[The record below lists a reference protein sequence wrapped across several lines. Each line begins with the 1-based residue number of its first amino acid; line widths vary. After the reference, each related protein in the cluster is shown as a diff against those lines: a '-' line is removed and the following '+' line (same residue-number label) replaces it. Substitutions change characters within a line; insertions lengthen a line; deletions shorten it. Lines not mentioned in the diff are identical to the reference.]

1 MLSVDY
7 KNLPLLSEERLKKQ
21 RTALLI
27 IAFLLLVGGILR
39 LIIPQASGTVLSIL
53 VGVLLLLSGTTLVAG
68 MIANRAQNA
77 WPLIGGILLGEAY
90 LIIGYR
96 FITSPLAGIRG
107 ELSSRL
113 FRSLAP
119 NRTIMSTSRWQVPRH
134 E

>member
-39 LIIPQASGTVLSIL
+39 LIIPLASGTVLSIL

-68 MIANRAQNA
+68 MIAN
-77 WPLIGGILLGEAY
+77 
-90 LIIGYR
+90 
-96 FITSPLAGIRG
+96 
-107 ELSSRL
+107 
-113 FRSLAP
+113 
-119 NRTIMSTSRWQVPRH
+119 
-134 E
+134 